1 MQISKHV
8 RSLKDQQTAF
18 KSTAGSITRL
28 GRDQLPIL
36 EGLSL
41 RRLVLKPNAI
51 REPHWHA
58 NANELGYC
66 VRGQA
71 LVTIVGNHG
80 SREVFLIGIGEMFFF
95 PSGTVHAIEN
105 IGVAEAEFIL
115 SFSNEEPEDFSLSGA
130 FDVMSDPVLLSTF
143 EWKQQKSLDFGRLN
157 ENTEIF
163 DLHSKPIIEKQAL
176 HPNRLKFGVEE
187 VAPHVSSPAGS
198 ARTAQAP
205 AWPALDG
212 ISMFSVRINEIG
224 LREPHWH
231 PETAE
236 MGYVLEGTGQMT
248 VLDPDGS
255 ADTYSIRPGDVYF
268 VPPAYPHHIENT
280 GNGTLHILI
289 FFSRNA
295 PQDIG
300 YRAAAAGYSRDV
312 MAAELG
318 LFEHA
323 LPPLPI
329 DIVDPL
335 IVTRL

>member
-1 MQISKHV
+1 VQISKHV
-8 RSLKDQQTAF
+8 RSLNDQQIAF
-18 KSTAGSITRL
+18 ESTAGSITRL

-36 EGLSL
+36 EGLSI
-41 RRLVLKPNAI
+41 RRLVLTPNAI

-80 SREVFLIGIGEMFFF
+80 SREVFVIGIGEMFFF

-105 IGVAEAEFIL
+105 TGDTEAEFIL
-115 SFSNEEPEDFSLSGA
+115 AFSNEDPEDFSLSGA
-130 FDVMSDPVLLSTF
+130 FDVMPDPVLLSTF
-143 EWKQQKSLDFGRLN
+143 EWKPQKSLSFGRLD
-157 ENTEIF
+157 ENTPIF
-163 DLHSKPIIEKQAL
+163 ELGTRPKVEKQVL
-176 HPNRLKFGVEE
+176 HPNKLKFRIEKSAPR
-187 VAPHVSSPAGS
+187 VASPAGS

-205 AWPALDG
+205 AWPFLDG

-236 MGYVLEGTGQMT
+236 MGYVIERTGQMT

-280 GNGTLHILI
+280 GTGTLHILI
-289 FFSRNA
+289 FFSRSA

-323 LPPLPI
+323 LPPFPI
-329 DIVDPL
+329 DIDDPL
-335 IVTRL
+335 IIARL

>member
-1 MQISKHV
+1 MEVSKHV
-8 RSLKDQQTAF
+8 RSLKSEDATF
-18 KSTAGSITRL
+18 ESIAGSIMRL
-28 GRDQLPIL
+28 GPSQLPIL
-36 EGLSL
+36 NGLSI
-41 RRLVLKPNAI
+41 RRLVLAPKAI

-66 VRGQA
+66 VGGLA
-71 LVTIVGNHG
+71 LVTIIGNHG
-80 SREVFLIGIGEMFFF
+80 SRDVFHISDGEMFFF

-105 IGVAEAEFIL
+105 TGDAQAEFIL
-115 SFSNEEPEDFSLSGA
+115 AFSNEDPEDFSLSGA

-143 EWKQQKSLDFGRLN
+143 EWKPETSLSFGRFDA
-157 ENTEIF
+157 NTPIF
-163 DLHSKPIIEKQAL
+163 ELGHQPTIEKQAL
-176 HPNRLKFGVEE
+176 HPNKLKFLIEKS
-187 VAPHVSSPAGS
+187 APHVTSPAGS
-198 ARTAQAP
+198 AKTAQAP
-205 AWPALDG
+205 AWPVLDG

-236 MGYVLEGTGQMT
+236 MGYVLDGNGQMT

-255 ADTYSIRPGDVYF
+255 SDTYSIGPGDVYF
-268 VPPAYPHHIENT
+268 IPPAYPHHIENT
-280 GNGTLHILI
+280 GTGTLHILI
-289 FFSRNA
+289 FFSRSA

-318 LFEHA
+318 LLEHA

-329 DIVDPL
+329 DIDDPL
-335 IVTRL
+335 IVARL